1 MYHHSQM
8 VAKCR
13 KAHGQVRK
21 SKKGASLK
29 RWQKEKWKDKITGNE
44 NVIITT
50 STEMLILLIGR
61 QTMWARR
68 QKGVLSTL

>member
-1 MYHHSQM
+1 M

-44 NVIITT
+44 HVIITT
-50 STEMLILLIGR
+50 STDMLIVDWQASHVGKAEKR
-61 QTMWARR
+61 
-68 QKGVLSTL
+68 STVDPLNG

>member
-1 MYHHSQM
+1 M

-44 NVIITT
+44 GVIITT
-50 STEMLILLIGR
+50 STEMLIVDWQASHVVKAEKR
-61 QTMWARR
+61 
-68 QKGVLSTL
+68 STVDPLNG